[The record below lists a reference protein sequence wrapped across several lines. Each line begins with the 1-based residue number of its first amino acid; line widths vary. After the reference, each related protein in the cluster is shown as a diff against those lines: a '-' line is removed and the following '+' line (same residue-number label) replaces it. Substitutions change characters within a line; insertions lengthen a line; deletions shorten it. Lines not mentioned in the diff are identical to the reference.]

1 MIYLEIY
8 VNEVSKIAKP
18 TFKNSKE
25 NKFTLQDIVQVYVF
39 LTCLMGKGTILCP
52 MWILVTVLPNSSW
65 MYLFPV
71 SDSFLPCLC
80 LSVFSWI
87 VKEEP
92 GKIGGILFLCV
103 PSLLYSGLWILATSS
118 LLFVT
123 LFLLLKEST
132 KLYVSFFFFSLLHCT
147 LKTLKPVS

>member
-1 MIYLEIY
+1 MEIY

-18 TFKNSKE
+18 AFKNSREK
-25 NKFTLQDIVQVYVF
+25 NFTLQDILQVYVF
-39 LTCLMGKGTILCP
+39 LICLMGKGNILCP
-52 MWILVTVLPNSSW
+52 MWIFVTVLPNSFW

-92 GKIGGILFLCV
+92 SKIGGVLFFYV
-103 PSLLYSGLWILATSS
+103 PSLPYSILWILATLS
-118 LLFVT
+118 LWFVT
-123 LFLLLKEST
+123 LFLLLTEST
-132 KLYVSFFFFSLLHCT
+132 KLYLSFVFFSPLHCT